1 MAASRTTNIVKSP
14 FAAVRLRT
22 TAAKRFKNVANG
34 TALIW
39 KLLQVAEQTFRRLNA
54 PELLPAVYAGVQSM
68 DGVQQRTIVRKEI
81 AA

>member
-1 MAASRTTNIVKSP
+1 VVESP

-22 TAAKRFKNVANG
+22 TAAKRFNKVDSA
-34 TALIW
+34 TAMSW

-54 PELLPAVYAGVQSM
+54 PELLPAVYAGATYV
-68 DGVQQRTIVRKEI
+68 DGIRQIAVRQPEV